1 MKGWNSVGTVVYWPS
16 ETRTHTFRAFY
27 PYDEANDFTSVPMPK
42 LLNQDGS
49 IESISAC
56 DFLVANKTQSYGD
69 DGIVEFTGA
78 ESSFKHVSTL
88 LKLKFK
94 EGADLEGAILN
105 KVTIEGSYIVSPSYY
120 SFENDGTVTLQPD
133 DASDVLTATDLA
145 YGMSGEETLYFI
157 VNEIQN
163 ATTPFKISVE
173 YTVNEKSYMAQMSGF
188 ANNSFVGG
196 MCQSYTITIQNNSL
210 VISGAEISPWGVG
223 ESLDDIV
230 INGEEKPAS
239 V

>member
-1 MKGWNSVGTVVYWPS
+1 
-16 ETRTHTFRAFY
+16 
-27 PYDEANDFTSVPMPK
+27 
-42 LLNQDGS
+42 
-49 IESISAC
+49 
-56 DFLVANKTQSYGD
+56 
-69 DGIVEFTGA
+69 
-78 ESSFKHVSTL
+78 
-88 LKLKFK
+88 
-94 EGADLEGAILN
+94 
-105 KVTIEGSYIVSPSYY
+105 
-120 SFENDGTVTLQPD
+120 
-133 DASDVLTATDLA
+133 LTTTDLA
-145 YGMSGEETLYFI
+145 YDMSGEETLYFI

-230 INGEEKPAS
+230 INGEENPAS